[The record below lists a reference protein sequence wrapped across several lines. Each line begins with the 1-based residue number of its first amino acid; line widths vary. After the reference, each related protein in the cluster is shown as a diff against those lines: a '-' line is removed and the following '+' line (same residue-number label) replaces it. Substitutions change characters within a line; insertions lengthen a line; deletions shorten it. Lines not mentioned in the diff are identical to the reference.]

1 MSLFN
6 SISNGPSSFKG
17 TDDGNWPR
25 NLRRVFTLVGVA
37 IAALVFFSVLSS
49 GCMTINPGNV
59 GIEVSKVGSSRG
71 VQDVTIK
78 TGLVLYDPLTTAVIE
93 YPTFMQTA
101 KWTRN
106 PNEGSANDESLT
118 FTTKDSLVVNAD
130 VSLSYQLDAD
140 KAPAFYVKFRA
151 DNIGSFTDGYMRNVA
166 RDAFN
171 EIAGQYTVEQ
181 VMGDNAPLLKAVRE
195 RIQEQLKEYVTINQL
210 GFIGAPRPP
219 QSVTDAIN
227 AKVQAEQIALQKQ
240 NEVAQAEAEAR
251 KQVAEAQG
259 EADSNIVRA
268 KADAEA
274 NRLRTSSLTPALIE
288 WTKIQKWDGKN
299 PEVVSG
305 DHGSLMV
312 SVK

>member
-1 MSLFN
+1 MFTDTLFSQGTRSSKN
-6 SISNGPSSFKG
+6 NDNNWPSNG
-17 TDDGNWPR
+17 
-25 NLRRVFTLVGVA
+25 RRILILAGIGIGSLILLST
-37 IAALVFFSVLSS
+37 LSS

-59 GIEVSKVGSSRG
+59 GIEVSKIGSSRG
-71 VQDVTIK
+71 VQDLTIK
-78 TGLVLYDPLTTAVIE
+78 TGLVVYDPLTTTVIE

-101 KWTRN
+101 KWTRD

-151 DNIGSFTDGYMRNVA
+151 DHIGSFTDGYMRNVA

-181 VMGDNAPLLKAVRE
+181 IMGDNAPLLKAVRE
-195 RIQEQLKEYVTINQL
+195 RIQDQLKDYVTINQL

-219 QSVTDAIN
+219 QSVTEAIN

-259 EADSNIVRA
+259 DADSNIVRA

-274 NRLRTSSLTPALIE
+274 NRLRSSSLTPQLIE
-288 WTKIQKWDGKN
+288 WTKVQKWDGKN
-299 PEVVSG
+299 PDVVTG
-305 DHGSLMV
+305 GNGSLML

>member
-1 MSLFN
+1 MALPSFLN
-6 SISNGPSSFKG
+6 STEEPASR
-17 TDDGNWPR
+17 PR
-25 NLRRVFTLVGVA
+25 QQPNFRRIGIIVVSA
-37 IAALVFFSVLSS
+37 IAFLFLFSTLLS
-49 GCMTINPGNV
+49 GCTTINPGNV

-71 VQDVTIK
+71 VQDLTIK
-78 TGLVLYDPLTTAVIE
+78 TGLVVFNPLTTAIIE
-93 YPTFMQTA
+93 YPTYMQTA
-101 KWTRN
+101 KWTKS
-106 PNEGSANDESLT
+106 PDEGAAADESIT

-130 VSLSYQLDAD
+130 VSLSYQLDSE

-151 DNIGSFTDGYMRNVA
+151 DRIASFTDGYMRNVA

-181 VMGDNAPLLKAVRE
+181 VMGDNGPILKEVRA
-195 RIQEQLKEYVTINQL
+195 RIQDQLKDYVSINQL

-219 QSVTDAIN
+219 GSVTDAIN
-227 AKVQAEQIALQKQ
+227 MKVQAQQIALQKQ

-259 EADSNIVRA
+259 EAESNLVRA

-274 NRLRTSSLTPALIE
+274 NRLRSSSLTPQLVE
-288 WTKIQKWDGKN
+288 WTKIQKWDGHN
-299 PEVVSG
+299 PQVVSG
-305 DHGSLMV
+305 NGGLMV